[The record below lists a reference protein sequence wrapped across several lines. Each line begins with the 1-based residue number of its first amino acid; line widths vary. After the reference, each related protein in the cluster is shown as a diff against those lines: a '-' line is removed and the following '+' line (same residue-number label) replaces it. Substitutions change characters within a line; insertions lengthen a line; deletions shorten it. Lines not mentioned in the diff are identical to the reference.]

1 MCVCVSVCLCLRV
14 CVSVCVCVSM
24 CVCASV
30 CLCVCVCLSVCVCLC
45 VRVCLSVCVC
55 LVCLCVYRCVG
66 VCVRACVCVC
76 VSVCVYVCVR
86 VQNDLDW
93 VSLASVDVDDTLQLR
108 LNISTLKSKDHII
121 DFVPALSTLANHMRY
136 AIDYGNDDGLFRM
149 SQKDGLSYLHTS
161 KKAALQPGAYYLRIR
176 SVPQNVSPERPDT
189 DYLSGQRGDA
199 LHMSV
204 QIVLHWRTLGLTAA
218 ASAKEQHAPHH
229 TLITHY

>member
-1 MCVCVSVCLCLRV
+1 M
-14 CVSVCVCVSM
+14 
-24 CVCASV
+24 
-30 CLCVCVCLSVCVCLC
+30 
-45 VRVCLSVCVC
+45 
-55 LVCLCVYRCVG
+55 
-66 VCVRACVCVC
+66 
-76 VSVCVYVCVR
+76 CVR